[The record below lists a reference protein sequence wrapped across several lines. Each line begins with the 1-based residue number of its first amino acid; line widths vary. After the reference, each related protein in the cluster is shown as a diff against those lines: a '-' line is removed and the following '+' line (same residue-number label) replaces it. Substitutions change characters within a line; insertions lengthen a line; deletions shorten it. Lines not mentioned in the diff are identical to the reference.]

1 MNYISIAMMV
11 FTALPIVCGLLFG
24 LLRGSRYSIA
34 RLIVVAVCLIAAL
47 LLRQPVT
54 EWVMGLNVGGQTIE
68 QSIVSAMPEEMSAL
82 GDTVVIFVKLLAS
95 AVLFVLLFGVTRLL
109 TALILGPILKAIVNR
124 RSKGVL
130 GGGLI
135 GLVQGVL
142 VALVIC
148 IPLSGVMT
156 EMNSVLQNES
166 LKEMQSTTAYVTTI
180 DRFADVDPNA
190 GETDG
195 GGTADGGMTDGEQGN
210 ENTVAEIDIAA
221 MLDEYSNST
230 LGKLYTSVGAK
241 PFELV
246 SSMTVDGKK
255 YTLPGQVDAIN
266 GGIDMIYALQR
277 LGELGDDILGA
288 GSITTVNEVFSELDK
303 VWKALPNEAKETI
316 QNVVV
321 ALVDSADTGV
331 DLSKVDLTKVDFAN
345 EGKVFDNLQR
355 KSTELADKDSVT
367 LADIKDVID
376 EAAKSDV
383 ILPIIA
389 QAAGNESTAFT
400 PSDEAEAAN
409 VRQYIDSLDVSA
421 DQKTMLQRLCG
432 VGEKN

>member
-156 EMNSVLQNES
+156 ETNSVLQNES
-166 LKEMQSTTAYVTTI
+166 LKQMQNTTAYVSGAY
-180 DRFADVDPNA
+180 RFADAEVSE
-190 GETDG
+190 GEQ
-195 GGTADGGMTDGEQGN
+195 GTTDGEQKGGTTEDGQN
-210 ENTVAEIDIAA
+210 NVAEIDIAA
-221 MLDEYSNST
+221 MLEEYSNST
-230 LGKLYTSVGAK
+230 LGQLYTAVGAK

-288 GSITTVNEVFSELDK
+288 DSIATVNEVFSELDK
-303 VWKALPNEAKETI
+303 VWKALPDEAKETI
-316 QNVVV
+316 QNVVA
-321 ALVDSADTGV
+321 ALVDSADTDV
-331 DLSKVDLTKVDFAN
+331 DLSKIDLTKVDFAN
-345 EGKVFDNLQR
+345 EGEVFDNLQR
-355 KSTELADKDSVT
+355 MSAELAEKDSLT
-367 LADIKDVID
+367 LADIKGVID
-376 EAAKSDV
+376 EAAKSDL

-389 QAAGNESTAFT
+389 QAAGNESTTFT
-400 PSDEAEAAN
+400 PSDEAEIAN
-409 VRQYIDSLDVSA
+409 VRQYIDALDVSA

-432 VGEKN
+432 VEEKN

>member
-1 MNYISIAMMV
+1 
-11 FTALPIVCGLLFG
+11 
-24 LLRGSRYSIA
+24 
-34 RLIVVAVCLIAAL
+34 
-47 LLRQPVT
+47 
-54 EWVMGLNVGGQTIE
+54 
-68 QSIVSAMPEEMSAL
+68 
-82 GDTVVIFVKLLAS
+82 
-95 AVLFVLLFGVTRLL
+95 
-109 TALILGPILKAIVNR
+109 
-124 RSKGVL
+124 
-130 GGGLI
+130 
-135 GLVQGVL
+135 
-142 VALVIC
+142 
-148 IPLSGVMT
+148 
-156 EMNSVLQNES
+156 
-166 LKEMQSTTAYVTTI
+166 
-180 DRFADVDPNA
+180 
-190 GETDG
+190 
-195 GGTADGGMTDGEQGN
+195 
-210 ENTVAEIDIAA
+210 
-221 MLDEYSNST
+221 
-230 LGKLYTSVGAK
+230 
-241 PFELV
+241 
-246 SSMTVDGKK
+246 MTVDGKK

-303 VWKALPNEAKETI
+303 VWKALPDEAKETI

-331 DLSKVDLTKVDFAN
+331 DLSKVDLTNVDFAN

-376 EAAKSDV
+376 EAAKSDL

-432 VGEKN
+432 VEEKN